1 MTWQTVCLPEQDCV
15 YWQVQCS
22 QEYIAF
28 NALLQEQETLE
39 DVFAAEVPEIRY
51 WAVDEALAEALQ
63 SMREDSLLTIRQRQ
77 EKLLEQVWSNREGAM
92 YSKAWMIIN
101 GEQ

>member
-15 YWQVQCS
+15 YWQVHCS

-39 DVFAAEVPEIRY
+39 DDFATEAPEIRY

-63 SMREDSLLTIRQRQ
+63 SMREDSLLTIWQ
-77 EKLLEQVWSNREGAM
+77 S
-92 YSKAWMIIN
+92 
-101 GEQ
+101 